1 MIDRRRQSSRCG
13 LLTGRKENRCV
24 KSTVDMHRDGGRYDS
39 AVMHGART
47 MRTRSFLV
55 MRVRLRSLRSAV
67 ITAQISN
74 GIGDDVACK
83 CAEDNNAGKRKEPRF
98 PSDVHRI
105 PLLAF
110 SWAAVKP

>member
-1 MIDRRRQSSRCG
+1 MI
-13 LLTGRKENRCV
+13 
-24 KSTVDMHRDGGRYDS
+24 TV
-39 AVMHGART
+39 
-47 MRTRSFLV
+47 
-55 MRVRLRSLRSAV
+55 
-67 ITAQISN
+67 QISN